1 MKAYLILIA
10 IIIIFSSAVMSQKT
24 APPRPNRSLKICVA
38 NDAPEEIKN
47 VANDILDAVKTD
59 PLMVIMYGS
68 NPTREVTDTKALI
81 ADKPEAR
88 AYDHLILVG
97 MPDDPMIK
105 AAWQCEARTI
115 DKGLYIFGYGY
126 LKGDIGYVESDRNP
140 FLHGAAIKIAPYE
153 TQVITI
159 TGSTPTGVKLA
170 ADAFLKQH
178 LVNGVVAATG
188 WTRPQP
194 NLLQHDPLTPD
205 FTTPDWIPTEIG
217 EYKNIGVTMA
227 SEDEYRGVLADIGT
241 EPMQIWR
248 VKYLKPGLWD
258 GSGAAKALD
267 HYVAGLHRRAYA
279 NTLWCAKFDTVKK
292 ATEFA
297 QQIANA
303 AKLRKNGTRWTG
315 NQPSYGYSDPNCNM
329 SLWQHEEWVVMSTL
343 PDDVTKDIAK

>member
-1 MKAYLILIA
+1 MRVYMILIT
-10 IIIIFSSAVMSQKT
+10 ILLIFSTAMAQT
-24 APPRPNRSLKICVA
+24 PAPPRPVRSLKVCVA
-38 NDAPEEIKN
+38 ADAPEEIRKSADD
-47 VANDILDAVKTD
+47 VLAAVKTD
-59 PLMVIMYGS
+59 PLLVIMYGS
-68 NPTREVTDTKALI
+68 NLSREITDTKALI

-97 MPDDPMIK
+97 LPTDPMIT
-105 AAWQCEARTI
+105 AAWQREARTI
-115 DKGLYIFGYGY
+115 EGGLYIFGYGY

-140 FLHGAAIKIAPYE
+140 FLHGAAIKVAPFE

-159 TGSTPTGVKLA
+159 TGSTSAGVKLA
-170 ADAFLKQH
+170 TDAFLKQH
-178 LVNGVVAATG
+178 MVNGVVAAAG
-188 WTRPQP
+188 WTRPQA
-194 NLLQHDPLTPD
+194 NLLQRDPLAPD
-205 FTTPDWIPTEIG
+205 FTTPDWIPAQIG

-241 EPMQIWR
+241 EPIAIWR

-279 NTLWCAKFDTVKK
+279 NTLWCAKFESVQK
-292 ATEFA
+292 AAEFA
-297 QQIANA
+297 PKIAGA
-303 AKLRKNGTRWTG
+303 AKLKKTGTRWEG

-329 SLWQHEEWVVMSTL
+329 SLWQHDEWIVMSTL